1 MIKLSEYYVLLEPEE
16 LEVVVRSAMQDVLD
30 EYGLY
35 PVPLCE
41 AIEEE
46 DWRLIGGITEAENFE
61 EAAQYLHLAST

>member
-35 PVPLCE
+35 PVPLWE

-46 DWRLIGGITEAENFE
+46 DWRLIRGE
-61 EAAQYLHLAST
+61 